1 MILITW
7 KAKMGRSW
15 SEVSP
20 EKNLVK
26 PYLKNKLGVVAQAS
40 NPSYSGAELG
50 ESRSKVRL
58 GKTARPYL
66 KTN

>member
-7 KAKMGRSW
+7 KAKIGRSW

-26 PYLKNKLGVVAQAS
+26 PYLKNKPEVVAYACDS
-40 NPSYSGAELG
+40 SYCGGISIMA
-50 ESRSKVRL
+50 
-58 GKTARPYL
+58 
-66 KTN
+66 